1 MEIVKK
7 IALAFIVAAVLLF
20 GVRMITRDDSSSSN
34 TSNDTSTTT
43 SEEED
48 NGYHQVGDTA
58 SLYYKNNKKMEFDCT
73 LNEWGKGTD
82 TDGKSLIYANFT
94 IKATGTEAVSFTD
107 DYFTFYGDDEQLNT
121 EELSNWGIEVS
132 NLSKGRKATGMAAC
146 LGDADD
152 YDNIEVEIGD
162 AKFALKGENVLQRGL
177 DAQSKADSKDIKV
190 QTKDSDTSTD
200 STDTDEST
208 TDEDD
213 YSTSDDYILP
223 DSSSRIYS
231 DDELSTLS
239 SGELRIA
246 KNEIYARHGRRFK
259 DESLQ
264 SYFDSKSWYNGTIE
278 PDDFDEGVLNKYEK
292 ANIESIAAL
301 E

>member
-1 MEIVKK
+1 
-7 IALAFIVAAVLLF
+7 
-20 GVRMITRDDSSSSN
+20 
-34 TSNDTSTTT
+34 
-43 SEEED
+43 
-48 NGYHQVGDTA
+48 
-58 SLYYKNNKKMEFDCT
+58 
-73 LNEWGKGTD
+73 
-82 TDGKSLIYANFT
+82 
-94 IKATGTEAVSFTD
+94 
-107 DYFTFYGDDEQLNT
+107 
-121 EELSNWGIEVS
+121 
-132 NLSKGRKATGMAAC
+132 MAAC

-190 QTKDSDTSTD
+190 QTKDSNTSTD

-278 PDDFDEGVLNKYEK
+278 PDDFDEGVLNKYER